1 MSFKLENFVAAP
13 SMELLNLA
21 KKTDLLNIADHY
33 ALTSVKSSMLKHEI
47 KNILIKFLVD
57 EEILDPSAL
66 SSILI
71 TQTDLQLRELEI
83 QRQIQLEKLK
93 LEQEERIRVGQLER
107 EERMQRE
114 KLEMEERIQKEKLEQ
129 AEKEKERQYNLRMK
143 ELEMQDKVKTKP
155 LDLGTHFDVT
165 KHIRLVPPFQE
176 KEVDKYFLHFE
187 KVAENLK
194 WPREHWTLLLQS
206 VVIGKARE
214 IYTQLSLEQ
223 SSDYDKVKEV
233 ILKAYELVPEAY
245 RQKFRN
251 CRKENDQT
259 HVEFARTKEQLFD
272 RWCSSKKIG
281 SDYPKLRQLMLVEE
295 FKRCINSDV
304 KSFLDE
310 KEVETLE
317 KAARLADDYTL
328 THKVSFV
335 SKANPRK
342 PFYPT
347 SGHKPSP
354 SFQSGISN
362 QNAPKPPG
370 ENKGHNPLSQ
380 PICNYCKQSGHIVS
394 DCPVL
399 KRKREKQEGP
409 KPTGL
414 TSLKLTPQSCVKD
427 QNPVQAKVPETDS
440 VMEIYEP
447 FLSDGFVSLNSDF
460 AQSAPITILRDTGA
474 SQSLILA
481 DTLPFSEKTS
491 SGTSVLIQGVECGF
505 VNVPLHNIY
514 LSSDLVK
521 GPVAVG
527 IRQTLPFKG
536 VHLLLGND
544 LAGDKVVV
552 NPLVTDTPFIDQ
564 SPDPIEQELPDL
576 YPSCAV
582 TRAMAKKAMLTENQS
597 DVDLTDSF
605 IGQSFK
611 NEITKSLS
619 HNLPEH
625 QTDSIDCTS
634 VSDHFPSPL
643 VEEDHDIRSRSQLS
657 KEQHKDP
664 EISPLFQKAVSE
676 TDLAQDPICFYIKN
690 GILMRKWRSPE
701 VSADDEWAVN
711 HQIVV
716 PKIYRS
722 EILSLAH
729 ETPMSGHLGVNKTYH
744 KILNHFY
751 WPGLKTD
758 VSNYCRSCHTCQ
770 VVGKPNQVIPKAG
783 LQPIPAFDEPFSRI
797 IIDCV
802 GPLPKTKSGNEYLLT
817 IMCASTRFPEAIP
830 LRNIKTKTIVK
841 ALVKFFTF
849 VGLPKSVQSDQGSN
863 FMSGIFQQVMHELG
877 IKQYRSSAYHPESQG
892 ALERFHQTL
901 KNMIRSY
908 CFDTE
913 KGWDEGIHLLL
924 FAVRE
929 SVQESLGFS
938 PFELVFGHMVRGPLK
953 LLKEKFLSQ
962 EDTPSNLLQYVSDF
976 RSRLLTACEA
986 AKSNLKKAQGKMKQ
1000 NFDKNTKE
1008 RIFKSGDKVLAL
1020 LPIPGRPLQA
1030 RYFGPYTVEKKASD
1044 LNYIITTPDRRKQKQ
1059 LCHINMLK
1067 EYRGVNATLR

>member
-1 MSFKLENFVAAP
+1 M
-13 SMELLNLA
+13 
-21 KKTDLLNIADHY
+21 
-33 ALTSVKSSMLKHEI
+33 
-47 KNILIKFLVD
+47 
-57 EEILDPSAL
+57 
-66 SSILI
+66 
-71 TQTDLQLRELEI
+71 
-83 QRQIQLEKLK
+83 
-93 LEQEERIRVGQLER
+93 
-107 EERMQRE
+107 
-114 KLEMEERIQKEKLEQ
+114 
-129 AEKEKERQYNLRMK
+129 
-143 ELEMQDKVKTKP
+143 
-155 LDLGTHFDVT
+155 
-165 KHIRLVPPFQE
+165 
-176 KEVDKYFLHFE
+176 
-187 KVAENLK
+187 
-194 WPREHWTLLLQS
+194 
-206 VVIGKARE
+206 
-214 IYTQLSLEQ
+214 
-223 SSDYDKVKEV
+223 
-233 ILKAYELVPEAY
+233 
-245 RQKFRN
+245 
-251 CRKENDQT
+251 
-259 HVEFARTKEQLFD
+259 
-272 RWCSSKKIG
+272 
-281 SDYPKLRQLMLVEE
+281 
-295 FKRCINSDV
+295 
-304 KSFLDE
+304 
-310 KEVETLE
+310 
-317 KAARLADDYTL
+317 

-335 SKANPRK
+335 SKAYPRK

-354 SFQSGISN
+354 SLQSGNSS
-362 QNAPKPPG
+362 QNVPKPKPPG

-399 KRKREKQEGP
+399 KRKREKQEGL

-414 TSLKLTPQSCVKD
+414 TSLKLTPQSYFKD
-427 QNPVQAKVPETDS
+427 QNPVQAKEPETDS

-460 AQSAPITILRDTGA
+460 AQSTPITILRETGA

-552 NPLVTDTPFIDQ
+552 NPLVTDTPCIDQ
-564 SPDPIEQELPDL
+564 SPDPIKQELPDL

-582 TRAMAKKAMLTENQS
+582 TRAMAKKATLTENQS

-625 QTDSIDCTS
+625 QTDSNDSTS
-634 VSDHFPSPL
+634 VSDHFPSSL

-657 KEQHKDP
+657 KEQNKDP

-751 WPGLKTD
+751 WPGLKAD
-758 VSNYCRSCHTCQ
+758 VSNYCKSCHTCQ
-770 VVGKPNQVIPKAG
+770 VVGKPYQVIPKAG

-830 LRNIKTKTIVK
+830 LRNIKTKIIVK

-863 FMSGIFQQVMHELG
+863 FMSGVFQQVMHELG

-913 KGWDEGIHLLL
+913 KDWDEGIHLLL

-938 PFELVFGHMVRGPLK
+938 PFELVFGHTVRGPLK

-962 EDTPSNLLQYVSDF
+962 EDTPLNLLQYVSDF

-986 AKSNLKKAQGKMKQ
+986 AKSNL
-1000 NFDKNTKE
+1000 E
-1008 RIFKSGDKVLAL
+1008 
-1020 LPIPGRPLQA
+1020 
-1030 RYFGPYTVEKKASD
+1030 
-1044 LNYIITTPDRRKQKQ
+1044 
-1059 LCHINMLK
+1059 
-1067 EYRGVNATLR
+1067 